1 MEITKKKKK
10 KERKKERKTRGK
22 REKKLRDE
30 EEEKEGGRKGGRDK
44 KERRSI
50 TGENRFMCSLV
61 QVLLNHIPEDT
72 ADGLLMI
79 HSPIKHAF
87 SMRYSPQTLPM
98 QMTTQGKS
106 TPLLTPRMVL
116 GSLRL
121 ICTFF
126 HPSHR
131 LIGNTCVLGPPI
143 KVGLRMLP

>member
-1 MEITKKKKK
+1 MF
-10 KERKKERKTRGK
+10 ER
-22 REKKLRDE
+22 
-30 EEEKEGGRKGGRDK
+30 
-44 KERRSI
+44 
-50 TGENRFMCSLV
+50 
-61 QVLLNHIPEDT
+61 LNHIPVDT

-106 TPLLTPRMVL
+106 TPLLTPRMIL

-126 HPSHR
+126 HSSHR
-131 LIGNTCVLGPPI
+131 LIGNTCVLGTPI